1 MIENLRYR
9 PTAFDMIDEE
19 QFEYLEARVAR
30 MEQRISI
37 LRRALETLSNDPSL
51 SDKTRET
58 LSDKAQELLH

>member
-1 MIENLRYR
+1 
-9 PTAFDMIDEE
+9 MIDEE

-30 MEQRISI
+30 MEQKISI

-58 LSDKAQELLH
+58 LSDRAQELLH